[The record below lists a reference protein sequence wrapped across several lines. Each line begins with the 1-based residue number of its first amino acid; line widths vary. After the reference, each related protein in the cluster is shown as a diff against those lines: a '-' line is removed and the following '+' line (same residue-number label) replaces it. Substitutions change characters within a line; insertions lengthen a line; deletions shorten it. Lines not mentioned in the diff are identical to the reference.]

1 MGSEDAQL
9 KIRRWLEQ
17 ERLVAKEQKDPRAEL
32 HLLIRYPQG
41 PQGHMFAVVIPK
53 GRDLVAVSSMTRVD
67 EGQQA
72 EMASHM
78 GDDKE
83 AWLEWIHDVRLQLI
97 RTGVDWGIHM
107 GHVGD
112 QKTGPLQAFN
122 VS

>member
-72 EMASHM
+72 EMALS
-78 GDDKE
+78 
-83 AWLEWIHDVRLQLI
+83 LIHI
-97 RTGVDWGIHM
+97 
-107 GHVGD
+107 
-112 QKTGPLQAFN
+112 
-122 VS
+122 